1 MTKQHFIAAA
11 AQVKDIVSGEWSFD
25 VPGWADAHL
34 GHFNQYDD
42 DGKDSYV
49 RAVQTAE
56 AYILLFRQFNP
67 RFDQHT
73 FLVACGLAEPTP
85 KRTRKG

>member
-1 MTKQHFIAAA
+1 MTKKHFIVAA
-11 AQVKDIVSGEWSFD
+11 AQVKSILDGNWTHEPPAWANETRYNEVSIAWPD
-25 VPGWADAHL
+25 
-34 GHFNQYDD
+34 
-42 DGKDSYV
+42 YV
-49 RAVQTAE
+49 RAVQAAE
-56 AYILLFRQFNP
+56 AYILLFQQFNP